1 MSIIWSQ
8 IGSLYKVR
16 SGLLYKA
23 VLGPY
28 LELQTP
34 YILLYRVLI
43 QSQIGFVY
51 GKISGLYISICP
63 HILIYIGFTYKARSG
78 FCVELY
84 MPLDRTGRYSHK
96 EISLLYT
103 AISCHIHGIYS
114 ITMQGYVR
122 SLYKAIKDIYI
133 KSDLGS
139 CHKAVQK
146 RYIL

>member
-1 MSIIWSQ
+1 MNVIWSY

-23 VLGPY
+23 VSGPY

-34 YILLYRVLI
+34 YIYVRQGPYTKLDRLRI
-43 QSQIGFVY
+43 WKDFGP
-51 GKISGLYISICP
+51 LYIYLSP
-63 HILIYIGFTYKARSG
+63 LLIYIGFTYKAGSG

-103 AISCHIHGIYS
+103 AISFPIHEICS

-133 KSDLGS
+133 
-139 CHKAVQK
+139 
-146 RYIL
+146 